1 MEFLYPQMR
10 SESRGSKMLPG
21 SMKFSIARESM
32 FSEAVNEALLK
43 TEQDGNGN
51 EGLRRVEETL
61 KQLLQEMEK

>member
-10 SESRGSKMLPG
+10 SESRGSKRLPG
-21 SMKFSIARESM
+21 SMKFSVARESI

-51 EGLRRVEETL
+51 EGLRVQETL
-61 KQLLQEMEK
+61 KQLLQEVEK